1 MKIRLYF
8 YSCFNKK
15 NSNIDFLLKA
25 LRLRIN
31 KSINYARKI
40 LLTTD
45 VFNET

>member
-1 MKIRLYF
+1 MNIKLI
-8 YSCFNKK
+8 KK
-15 NSNIDFLLKA
+15 NLA

-31 KSINYARKI
+31 KSINYAKKI